1 MLSAA
6 ALEQRKKL
14 QKRDN
19 NFHTPGD
26 NVIRHNDRTLLM
38 GAAKGKLILHMKI
51 NIFIHYI
58 SADAKAS
65 TKASDRL
72 NERMEKCK
80 NLPRVIQFPPDLIHL
95 DLDYKTEIKAVVTQ
109 VLNGPG
115 LFMIKFTAMYE
126 KLCYYGIMRMDK
138 VIYSKIDPK

>member
-1 MLSAA
+1 
-6 ALEQRKKL
+6 
-14 QKRDN
+14 
-19 NFHTPGD
+19 
-26 NVIRHNDRTLLM
+26 
-38 GAAKGKLILHMKI
+38 
-51 NIFIHYI
+51 
-58 SADAKAS
+58 
-65 TKASDRL
+65 
-72 NERMEKCK
+72 MEKCK

-138 VIYSKIDPK
+138 VIYYFEYFLKLYYMKNFNIETYD